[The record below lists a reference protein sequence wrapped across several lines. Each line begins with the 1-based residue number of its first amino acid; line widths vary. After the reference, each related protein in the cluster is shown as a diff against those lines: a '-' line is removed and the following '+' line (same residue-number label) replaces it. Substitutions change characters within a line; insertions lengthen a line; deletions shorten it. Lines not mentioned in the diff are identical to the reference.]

1 MKHRLLRILA
11 CPDCRR
17 DLSLKSTIEDV
28 DEVVEGSLLCASCGQ
43 TFPIK
48 AGIPRFVDA
57 DTYADTFSFEWK
69 TFHDV
74 QIDILNA
81 TDESERTFIG
91 QTGWRPDDLK
101 GKLVLDAGVGAG
113 RFAEVASRWGGDVVG
128 VDLSFA
134 VDAARGNIGDR
145 DNVHIAQADLFRL
158 PFRENTFDAIYSI
171 GVLHHTP
178 DTKRAFDALVPLL
191 REKGE
196 FAVFVYAYGHYHFF
210 SDLWR
215 NITTKIP
222 HRIVY
227 YLSSLAIPLY
237 YVYKLPVVGLGF
249 RLLFPMS
256 RHPIP
261 RWRWLD
267 TFDWYTPKFQHKHTW
282 PEVYRWFED
291 SGFENIRLN
300 QGTRDSSLLHVTMR
314 GKKGAAASGGR
325 HPGI

>member
-1 MKHRLLRILA
+1 MKRRLLRILA

-17 DLSLKSTIEDV
+17 DLSLASAVEAED
-28 DEVVEGSLLCASCGQ
+28 DILEGTLLCALCRQ
-43 TFPIK
+43 TFPIQ

-57 DTYADTFSFEWK
+57 DAYADTFSFEWN

-81 TDESERTFIG
+81 TGESEKTFTG
-91 QTGWRPDDLK
+91 QTGWRAEDLK

-113 RFAEVASRWGGDVVG
+113 RFAEVASRWGGEVVG

-134 VDAARGNIGDR
+134 VDAARGNIGER
-145 DNVHIAQADLFRL
+145 ANVHIVQADLFRL
-158 PFRENTFDAIYSI
+158 PFREDTFDATYAI

-178 DTKRAFDALVPLL
+178 DTKQAFDSLVPLL
-191 REKGE
+191 RETGE
-196 FAVFVYAYGHYHFF
+196 LAVFIYAYGHYHFF

-215 NITTKIP
+215 KITTRIP

-237 YVYKLPVVGLGF
+237 YLYRLPVAGLAF

-256 RHPIP
+256 RHPNP

-267 TFDWYTPKFQHKHTW
+267 TFDWYAPKYQHKHTW
-282 PEVYRWFED
+282 PEVYNWFREK
-291 SGFENIRLN
+291 GFADIRLN
-300 QGTRDSSLLHVTMR
+300 QETRDSCLLHVTMR
-314 GKKGAAASGGR
+314 GKKAIS
-325 HPGI
+325 